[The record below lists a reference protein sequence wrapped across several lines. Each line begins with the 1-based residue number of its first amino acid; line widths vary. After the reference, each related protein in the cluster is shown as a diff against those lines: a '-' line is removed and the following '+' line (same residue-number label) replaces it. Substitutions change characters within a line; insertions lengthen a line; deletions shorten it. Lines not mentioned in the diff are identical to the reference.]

1 MISTMIFCSITC
13 MVVCGAAMAAI
24 IVVLMSR
31 IANLERRLE
40 GEIAELK
47 EDIVKLE
54 RRLEGEIVGIKED
67 IVKLERE
74 LEFDPFAECDP
85 PPDPKHRPNPPNP
98 FDILDMFGH
107 E

>member
-47 EDIVKLE
+47 EDIAN
-54 RRLEGEIVGIKED
+54 
-67 IVKLERE
+67 LERE
-74 LEFDPFAECDP
+74 FEFDPFAECDP
-85 PPDPKHRPNPPNP
+85 PPDPKHRPGPSNP
-98 FDILDMFGH
+98 FDMLDLFGCG
-107 E
+107 

>member
-40 GEIAELK
+40 GEIAGLK
-47 EDIVKLE
+47 EDIVN
-54 RRLEGEIVGIKED
+54 
-67 IVKLERE
+67 LERE
-74 LEFDPFAECDP
+74 FEFDPFADCDP
-85 PPDPKHRPNPPNP
+85 PPDPKHRPGP
-98 FDILDMFGH
+98 FDILDLFGH
-107 E
+107 D

>member
-47 EDIVKLE
+47 K
-54 RRLEGEIVGIKED
+54 D

-74 LEFDPFAECDP
+74 FEFDPFTDCDP
-85 PPDPKHRPNPPNP
+85 PPDPKHRPGP
-98 FDILDMFGH
+98 FDILDLLGH
-107 E
+107 D

>member
-1 MISTMIFCSITC
+1 MISAMIFCSITC

-54 RRLEGEIVGIKED
+54 R
-67 IVKLERE
+67 E
-74 LEFDPFAECDP
+74 LEFDPFADCDP
-85 PPDPKHRPNPPNP
+85 PPDPKHRPGP
-98 FDILDMFGH
+98 LDMFDLFGCG
-107 E
+107 